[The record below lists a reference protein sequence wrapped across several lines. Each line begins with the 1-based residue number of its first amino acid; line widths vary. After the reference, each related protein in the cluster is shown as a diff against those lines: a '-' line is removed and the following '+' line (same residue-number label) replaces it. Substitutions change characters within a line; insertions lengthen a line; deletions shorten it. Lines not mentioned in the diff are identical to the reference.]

1 MEKLFAKVV
10 EKANTTAE
18 GVTSLVI
25 ESGKVTQDDLAT
37 LKSMTRLTNLEMNL
51 DGDLE
56 LIGAEGTATT
66 VLPAELFI
74 NPVWRQFLRQDL
86 QRLEKALLRIQNI
99 WKV

>member
-1 MEKLFAKVV
+1 M
-10 EKANTTAE
+10 TAE

-56 LIGAEGTATT
+56 KE
-66 VLPAELFI
+66 
-74 NPVWRQFLRQDL
+74 
-86 QRLEKALLRIQNI
+86 LLRIQNI